1 MQLGAIVAGEGER
14 MPSLRSAR
22 TFLLLAVTLCIAVT
36 GAEVFASEPPHDV
49 PASVS
54 QNGRFLVVSEHKT
67 KPSGAGIGRTLVSTT
82 YRIMDTERFAH
93 KNHTLSVPTH
103 FWSDSWQVTVPWQN
117 DLRECWPIISDDG
130 KTLILIAAKWPWMGQ
145 IMRIYRKTDY
155 HPAEL
160 VRSFMIT
167 DLWTPQE
174 VDPSG
179 TGKYSWTDATPL
191 WFAGGSFVF
200 SDDSLKLTYR
210 NQWQEEIEIN
220 LSDGAI
226 TRKH

>member
-1 MQLGAIVAGEGER
+1 MS
-14 MPSLRSAR
+14 SLRSAK
-22 TFLLLAVTLCIAVT
+22 TVLLLAVSLCIAVT
-36 GAEVFASEPPHDV
+36 GANVFASEPPHDV

-54 QNGRFLVVSEHKT
+54 HNGRFLVVSEHKT
-67 KPSGAGIGRTLVSTT
+67 EPSGDGIGETLVSTT
-82 YRIMDTERFAH
+82 YRIMDTERFVH
-93 KNHTLSVPTH
+93 ENHNLSVPTH
-103 FWSDSWQVTVPWQN
+103 FWFDSWQITVLWQN
-117 DLRECWPIISDDG
+117 YLRLCWPIISDDG
-130 KTLILIAAKWPWMGQ
+130 KTLVLIAVKAPWVGQ

-160 VRSFMIT
+160 VRSFIIT

-179 TGKYSWTDATPL
+179 TGKYMVTDVTPL

-200 SDDSLKLTYR
+200 SDDSQKLTYR

-220 LSDGAI
+220 LSDGAV